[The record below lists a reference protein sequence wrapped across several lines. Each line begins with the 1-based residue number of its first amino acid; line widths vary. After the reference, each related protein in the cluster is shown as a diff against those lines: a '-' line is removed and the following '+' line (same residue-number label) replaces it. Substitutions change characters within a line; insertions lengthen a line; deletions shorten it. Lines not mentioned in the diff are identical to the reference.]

1 MDLARLLCTLLLTA
15 CCCRRSAGVPGEV
28 EPSPEILELKVGDNA
43 HLNCD
48 SSLSID
54 NLSHVDWFFKYKDQR
69 THIFQVRQGQGQ
81 PDPGEYQQRLTL
93 LDGVNLSLAHVTP
106 KDERIFICQ
115 VKALGSH
122 PREKYTQL
130 RIYKAPK
137 EPTIQASTSFISVN
151 NKDLQEVATCN
162 GEDGYPIPHVT
173 WYKNRRPLKEEKNRI
188 RITEVRTKESSGL
201 YTVKSTLWAQLDK
214 EDKEAL
220 FYCEL
225 SYRLPG
231 GDHMKESKEVNVT
244 VYYPME
250 KVWLEVMPN
259 RLLKEGDKVELK
271 CLSDGSP
278 PPHFTIRK
286 QDPTSFNWVEVENA
300 NDGVLTLEQA
310 QRHHSG
316 LYECLGL
323 DLETGRELT
332 DHLRLLVNYV
342 SNVQVQPK
350 VPLMSEGSSLKLNC
364 SAESTQPVL
373 FHWKR
378 EKTEEVLKNG
388 SVLHLT
394 NLTREA
400 GGGYLCVASVPKVPG
415 LKQTQLVNVTINGS
429 PWVMAK
435 KAPMWVRENEMVNL
449 TCEVSGQPR
458 PTIFWSVN
466 GTVHEHEKDFQT
478 ILSTLEVQV
487 IPELLE
493 KGVVCHASNSLGSNR
508 TTIFLE
514 LVNLTTLTITTS
526 GNTTSSQ
533 STTNNSPSSTKANS
547 TSTGDPIKKTGTKQ
561 ESKGVVIVAVI
572 VCILLL
578 AVLGAV
584 LYFLYKKGKLPCGRS
599 GKQEITLPLAR
610 KNEIVVEVKSDKLPE
625 EMGLLQGNNGEKRA
639 PRDQGEKY
647 IDLRH

>member
-1 MDLARLLCTLLLTA
+1 MDLTRLLCTLLLTA
-15 CCCRRSAGVPGEV
+15 CCCRHSAGVPDEA
-28 EPSPEILELKVGDNA
+28 EPVREILEYKVGDNA

-48 SSLSID
+48 SSLPTD
-54 NLSHVDWFFKYKDQR
+54 NLSHVDWFFKYKDQHIR
-69 THIFQVRQGQGQ
+69 IFQVRRGQGQ
-81 PDPGEYQQRLTL
+81 ADPGEYQHRLTL
-93 LDGVNLSLAHVTP
+93 LDGANLSLSQVTP
-106 KDERIFICQ
+106 KDERTFICQ
-115 VKALGSH
+115 VKAPGTH
-122 PREKYTQL
+122 AREKYTQL
-130 RIYKAPK
+130 HIYKAPK
-137 EPTIQASTSFISVN
+137 EPTIQASASGISVISQVP
-151 NKDLQEVATCN
+151 QEVATCT
-162 GEDGYPIPHVT
+162 GEDGFPIPRVT
-173 WYKNRRPLKEEKNRI
+173 WYKNRKPLKEEKNRVI
-188 RITEVRTKESSGL
+188 ISELRTKESSGL
-201 YTVKSTLWAQLDK
+201 YTVRSTLWAQLEK

-231 GDHMKESKEVNVT
+231 GDHMKESQEINVT

-250 KVWLEVMPN
+250 KVWLEVIPN
-259 RLLKEGDKVELK
+259 RLLKEGDRVELR
-271 CLSDGSP
+271 CLSDGNP
-278 PPHFTIRK
+278 QPHFTLRK
-286 QDPTSFNWVEVENA
+286 QDPTSLSWLELENVSE
-300 NDGVLTLEQA
+300 GVLVLEQA

-323 DLETGRELT
+323 DFETGVEAT
-332 DHLRLLVNYV
+332 DQQQLLVNYV

-350 VPLMSEGSSLKLNC
+350 APVKSEGSSLKLNC
-364 SAESTQPVL
+364 SAESSQPVV

-378 EKTEEVLKNG
+378 EKTEETLKNG

-415 LKQTQLVNVTINGS
+415 LKHTQLVNVTINGS

-435 KAPMWVRENEMVNL
+435 EERIWVRENEEVNL

-458 PTIFWSVN
+458 PTISWSVN
-466 GTVHEHEKDFQT
+466 GTVHEHDKDFQT
-478 ILSTLEVQV
+478 VLSTLTVQV
-487 IPELLE
+487 IPDLLE
-493 KGVVCHASNSLGSNR
+493 KGAVCQASNSLGSNK

-514 LVNLTTLTITTS
+514 LVNLTTLTIPTEDTS
-526 GNTTSSQ
+526 SSQ
-533 STTNNSPSSTKANS
+533 STTTSSPSAKGNS
-547 TSTGDPIKKTGTKQ
+547 TSTGDPVKKGTKQ

-584 LYFLYKKGKLPCGRS
+584 LYFLYKKGKMPCGRS

-625 EMGLLQGNNGEKRA
+625 EMGLLQGSNGDKRA
-639 PRDQGEKY
+639 PRDQEVEGVMEQKQT
-647 IDLRH
+647 

>member
-1 MDLARLLCTLLLTA
+1 MDLTRLLCTLLLTA
-15 CCCRRSAGVPGEV
+15 CCCRRSAGVPSEV
-28 EPSPEILELKVGDNA
+28 EPKPEILEFEVGDNA

-48 SSLSID
+48 SSLPID
-54 NLSHVDWFFKYKDQR
+54 NLSHVDWFFKHKDQR
-69 THIFQVRQGQGQ
+69 IHIFQVRRGQGQ
-81 PDPGEYQQRLTL
+81 PDPGEYQHRLTL
-93 LDGVNLSLAHVTP
+93 VDGANLSLAHVTP

-115 VKALGSH
+115 VKGLTSNTQ
-122 PREKYTQL
+122 EKYIQL
-130 RIYKAPK
+130 QIYKAPK
-137 EPTIQASTSFISVN
+137 EPTIQASTSGISVM
-151 NKDLQEVATCN
+151 NKVPQEVATCN

-173 WYKNRRPLKEEKNRI
+173 WYKNRRPLKEDKNRI
-188 RITEVRTKESSGL
+188 RIMEVRTKESSGL
-201 YTVKSTLWAQLDK
+201 YTVRSTLWAQLDK

-271 CLSDGSP
+271 CLSDGNP

-286 QDPTSFNWVEVENA
+286 QDPTSLSWLEVENIS
-300 NDGVLTLEQA
+300 DGVLILEQA
-310 QRHHSG
+310 QKHHSG

-323 DLETGRELT
+323 DFDTGVEAT
-332 DHLRLLVNYV
+332 DQQQLLVNYV
-342 SNVQVQPK
+342 SNIRVQPK
-350 VPLMSEGSSLKLNC
+350 APVMSEGSSLKLNC
-364 SAESTQPVL
+364 SAESSQPVV

-378 EKTEEVLKNG
+378 EKTKEILKNG

-400 GGGYLCVASVPKVPG
+400 GGGYLCVASVPGVPG
-415 LKQTQLVNVTINGS
+415 LKRTQLVNVTINGS

-435 KAPMWVRENEMVNL
+435 EAHMWVRENEMVNL

-458 PTIFWSVN
+458 PTISWSVN
-466 GTVHEHEKDFQT
+466 GTIHEHKKDFQT
-478 ILSTLEVQV
+478 ILSTLKVQV
-487 IPELLE
+487 TPELLE
-493 KGVVCHASNSLGSNR
+493 KGAVCQASNSLGSNK

-514 LVNLTTLTITTS
+514 LVNLTTLPVTTT
-526 GNTTSSQ
+526 GNTTSSP
-533 STTNNSPSSTKANS
+533 STTTSSPSSAKANS
-547 TSTGDPIKKTGTKQ
+547 TSTGDPVKKGTKQ
-561 ESKGVVIVAVI
+561 ESKGVVIVVVI

-584 LYFLYKKGKLPCGRS
+584 LYFLYKKGKMPCGRS

-625 EMGLLQGNNGEKRA
+625 EMGLLQGSNGDKRA

>member
-1 MDLARLLCTLLLTA
+1 MDLTRLLCTLLLTA
-15 CCCRRSAGVPGEV
+15 CCCRHSAGVPDEA
-28 EPSPEILELKVGDNA
+28 EPVREILEYKVGDNA

-48 SSLSID
+48 SSLPTD
-54 NLSHVDWFFKYKDQR
+54 NLSHVDWFFKYKDQHIR
-69 THIFQVRQGQGQ
+69 IFQ
-81 PDPGEYQQRLTL
+81 
-93 LDGVNLSLAHVTP
+93 VTP
-106 KDERIFICQ
+106 KDERTFICQ
-115 VKALGSH
+115 VKAPGTH
-122 PREKYTQL
+122 AREKYTQL
-130 RIYKAPK
+130 HIYKAPK
-137 EPTIQASTSFISVN
+137 EPTIQASASGISVISQVP
-151 NKDLQEVATCN
+151 QEVATCT
-162 GEDGYPIPHVT
+162 GEDGFPIPRVT
-173 WYKNRRPLKEEKNRI
+173 WYKNRKPLKEEKNRVI
-188 RITEVRTKESSGL
+188 ISELRTKESSGL
-201 YTVKSTLWAQLDK
+201 YTVRSTLWAQLEK

-231 GDHMKESKEVNVT
+231 GDHMKESQEINVT

-250 KVWLEVMPN
+250 KVWLEVIPN
-259 RLLKEGDKVELK
+259 RLLKEGDRVELR
-271 CLSDGSP
+271 CLSDGNP
-278 PPHFTIRK
+278 QPHFTLRK
-286 QDPTSFNWVEVENA
+286 QDPTSLSWLELENVSE
-300 NDGVLTLEQA
+300 GVLVLEQA

-323 DLETGRELT
+323 DFETGVEAT
-332 DHLRLLVNYV
+332 DQQQLLVNYV

-350 VPLMSEGSSLKLNC
+350 APVKSEGSSLKLNC
-364 SAESTQPVL
+364 SAESSQPVV

-378 EKTEEVLKNG
+378 EKTEETLKNG

-415 LKQTQLVNVTINGS
+415 LKHTQLVNVTINGS

-435 KAPMWVRENEMVNL
+435 EERIWVRENEEVNL

-458 PTIFWSVN
+458 PTISWSVN
-466 GTVHEHEKDFQT
+466 GTVHEHDKDFQT
-478 ILSTLEVQV
+478 VLSTLTVQV
-487 IPELLE
+487 IPDLLE
-493 KGVVCHASNSLGSNR
+493 KGAVCQASNSLGSNK

-514 LVNLTTLTITTS
+514 LVNLTTLTIPTEDTS
-526 GNTTSSQ
+526 SSQ
-533 STTNNSPSSTKANS
+533 STTTSSPSAKGNS
-547 TSTGDPIKKTGTKQ
+547 TSTGDPVKKGTKQ

-584 LYFLYKKGKLPCGRS
+584 LYFLYKKGKMPCGRS

-625 EMGLLQGNNGEKRA
+625 EMGLLQGSNGDKRA

-647 IDLRH
+647 IDLRN

>member
-1 MDLARLLCTLLLTA
+1 MDLTLLLCALLLTA
-15 CCCRRSAGVPGEV
+15 FCCRRSAGVPGEEEV
-28 EPSPEILELKVGDNA
+28 IPEILEFQVGDNA
-43 HLNCD
+43 HLSCD
-48 SSLSID
+48 SSLPTD
-54 NLSHVDWFFKYKDQR
+54 NRSNVDWFFKHKDQLIP
-69 THIFQVRQGQGQ
+69 IFRVRQGQGQ
-81 PDPGEYQQRLTL
+81 PDPGDYQHRLTL
-93 LDGVNLSLAHVTP
+93 LGGANLSLAHVTP
-106 KDERIFICQ
+106 RDERIFICQ
-115 VKALGSH
+115 VKAIGSH
-122 PREKYTQL
+122 TQEKHIQL

-137 EPTIQASTSFISVN
+137 EPTIQASTSGISVTS
-151 NKDLQEVATCN
+151 KVLQEVATCN
-162 GEDGYPIPHVT
+162 GEDGYPLPHIT
-173 WYKNRRPLKEEKNRI
+173 WYKNRTPLKEEKNRI
-188 RITEVRTKESSGL
+188 RFTESRTKESSGL
-201 YTVKSTLWAQLDK
+201 YTVRSTLWAQLDK

-244 VYYPME
+244 IYYPME

-271 CLSDGSP
+271 CLSDGNP
-278 PPHFTIRK
+278 PPDFTIRK
-286 QDPTSFNWVEVENA
+286 QDPSSHDWLEVENTSDA
-300 NDGVLTLEQA
+300 VLVLEQA
-310 QRHHSG
+310 NRHHSG

-323 DLETGRELT
+323 DFETGMEAI
-332 DHLRLLVNYV
+332 DQQQLLVNYV
-342 SNVQVQPK
+342 SNVQVQPRAP
-350 VPLMSEGSSLKLNC
+350 VTFEGNSLKLNC
-364 SAESTQPVL
+364 SAESSQPVV
-373 FHWKR
+373 FQWKR
-378 EKTEEVLKNG
+378 EKTGEVLKNG

-415 LKQTQLVNVTINGS
+415 LKHTQLVNVTINGS

-435 KAPMWVRENEMVNL
+435 ERHMWVKENEVVNL
-449 TCEVSGQPR
+449 TCEISGKPR
-458 PTIFWSVN
+458 PTISWSVN
-466 GTVHEHEKDFQT
+466 GTVYEHDKDFQS
-478 ILSTLEVQV
+478 ILSTLKVQV

-493 KGVVCHASNSLGSNR
+493 KGVVCQASNSLGSNK
-508 TTIFLE
+508 TTILLE
-514 LVNLTTLTITTS
+514 LVNLTTPTVTTTE
-526 GNTTSSQ
+526 NTTSSHG
-533 STTNNSPSSTKANS
+533 TTTNSPSAKANG
-547 TSTGDPIKKTGTKQ
+547 TSTAGTRQ

-584 LYFLYKKGKLPCGRS
+584 LYFLYKKGKMPCGRS

-625 EMGLLQGNNGEKRA
+625 EMGLLQGSNGDKRS